1 MCVNVAEIWEK
12 WKVCN
17 YHEQKITKYCTLKS
31 RKTLACFNPFKI
43 KLLCAVGKIFSL
55 PIINN
60 RVLIIGTYFFW

>member
-1 MCVNVAEIWEK
+1 MYVNIAKIWEK
-12 WKVCN
+12 WKVYN
-17 YHEQKITKYCTLKS
+17 YYKQKITKYCILKS
-31 RKTLACFNPFKI
+31 MKTLACFNPFKI